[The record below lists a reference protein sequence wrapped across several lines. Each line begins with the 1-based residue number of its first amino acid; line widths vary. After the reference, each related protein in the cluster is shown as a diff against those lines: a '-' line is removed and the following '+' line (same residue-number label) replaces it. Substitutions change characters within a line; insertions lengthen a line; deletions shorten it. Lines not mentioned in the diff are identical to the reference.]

1 MTPHLQDILKD
12 GGHIAADPRAAAAET
27 ALRVQSR
34 HIHLLYFSDP
44 LCSSCRVVDPYLASL
59 VDSYHGLVKIDVKL
73 GGMVKS
79 WDALPPM
86 DPNCGNGESVACLW
100 ERLSAEHGVQM
111 DSAIWRRRPVQSS
124 YPASIAYHAAMA
136 QDPKNSFRFLQ
147 IIRDLLF
154 LEGKD
159 ISEERIL
166 VTAAI
171 RSGLNVPRF
180 VRALRD
186 GSAADAFA
194 RDIRDAEKWKVRR
207 FPTLVFINDQGDSIT
222 DTSFLNETSADDALA
237 HWGGIIRELTHVDA
251 PDVKPR
257 ADLIELLEEFP
268 GLSSREIAIR
278 CGIPVERAEARLATL
293 WKHGRVIREDLAHAE
308 HWRSNSTP
316 YRIRRDHAPVRTAA
330 IIGGGIAGYA
340 AARSLAQ
347 QGVDVRVFDRQ
358 RRSASQ
364 GFGFLLLKNGI
375 DAIDALGLRSD
386 LLRRGNPI
394 NRFRAIL
401 PSGEEAYQRQLDDCL
416 SMRREDLVD
425 MLRESSGAREIRHD
439 AAFAGFLHADD
450 DRISGVRFV
459 DGTSVEADIVLASDG
474 VRSSVRHALFPQ
486 HRLVPVG
493 EREIVGMV
501 YLPDLDVPQDE
512 FVKVVD
518 ATGGK
523 CMGMIPMGD
532 GHYIWFLQFNQL
544 EDPLEDGS
552 GESMRAFLTRAG
564 RDYPHAFAQIIAHN
578 DFSTSFL
585 WISERMDLL
594 PAFSFGSVALLG
606 DAAHPLL
613 AFTSQ
618 GANSALEDAA
628 CLAALL
634 SRKQEEEPASEI
646 FHRYYRKREPNIR
659 RYIAEG
665 DQLVEQFMNL
675 KRDRNFQLPLS
686 LH

>member
-1 MTPHLQDILKD
+1 MTPSLQDVLRD
-12 GGHIAADPRAAAAET
+12 GGHIEAAPRGTATET

-34 HIHLLYFSDP
+34 HIHVLYFSDP
-44 LCSSCRVVDPYLASL
+44 LCSACRVVDPYLAAMVEL
-59 VDSYHGLVKIDVKL
+59 YQGLVKIDVKL

-79 WDALPPM
+79 WDELPAM
-86 DPNCGNGESVACLW
+86 DPTCENGESVACLW
-100 ERLSAEHGVQM
+100 ERLSSEHRVQM
-111 DSAIWRRRPVQSS
+111 DSAIWRRRPVRSS

-136 QDPKNSFRFLQ
+136 QDPKNGFRFLQ
-147 IIRDLLF
+147 IVRDLLF

-171 RSGLNVPRF
+171 RSGLDVPRF
-180 VRALRD
+180 RQSMQD

-194 RDIRDAEKWKVRR
+194 RDIRDAETWKVRR
-207 FPTLVFINDQGDSIT
+207 FPTLVFINDQGDSVT
-222 DTSFLNETSADDALA
+222 DTSFLNQTTADKALD
-237 HWGGIIRELTHVDA
+237 HWAGIINELTHLDA
-251 PDVKPR
+251 PDGKLR
-257 ADLIELLEEFP
+257 ADMIELLEEFP
-268 GLSSREIAIR
+268 GLSSSEISIR
-278 CGIPVERAEARLATL
+278 CGIPLDRAEARLATL
-293 WKHGRVIREDLAHAE
+293 WKHGRLIREDLPNAV

-347 QGVDVRVFDRQ
+347 QGVEVRVFDRQ
-358 RRSASQ
+358 RRSSSQ

-375 DAIDALGLRSD
+375 DALDSMGLRSD

-401 PSGEEAYQRQLDDCL
+401 PSGAEAYQRQLDDCL
-416 SMRREDLVD
+416 SMRREDLVE
-425 MLRESSGAREIRHD
+425 MLRASSGATEIRHD

-450 DRISGVRFV
+450 DHISGVRFV
-459 DGTSVEADIVLASDG
+459 DGTSIEADIVLASDG
-474 VRSSVRHALFPQ
+474 IRSSVRHALFPQ

-501 YLPDLDVPQDE
+501 YLPDLEVPQDE
-512 FVKVVD
+512 FVKVID
-518 ATGGK
+518 TAAGK
-523 CMGMIPMGD
+523 CMGMIPLGD
-532 GHYIWFLQFNQL
+532 GYYIWFLQFNHL
-544 EDPLEDGS
+544 DDPLDDGS
-552 GESMRAFLTRAG
+552 GDSMRAFLKKVT
-564 RDYPHAFAQIIAHN
+564 RDYPDAFQELVAKN

-634 SRKQEEEPASEI
+634 SRRQHEEPTSEV

-665 DQLVEQFMNL
+665 DQLVEQFMHLN
-675 KRDRNFQLPLS
+675 RDKNFQLPLS